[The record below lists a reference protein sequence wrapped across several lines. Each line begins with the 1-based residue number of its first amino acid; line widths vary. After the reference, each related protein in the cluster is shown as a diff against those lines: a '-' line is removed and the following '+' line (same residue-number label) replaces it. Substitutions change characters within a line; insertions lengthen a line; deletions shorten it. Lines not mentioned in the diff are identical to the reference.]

1 MEEFRKIES
10 LVDRIR
16 EYINTRVAQ
25 AKLSIVEKI
34 SAVAALILALLT
46 AALVLFLFLVLGS
59 IAGAIAIGQWLHSY
73 WLGFLIM
80 SAFIFLLG
88 LLLWI
93 FRQQWLQQPI
103 MRILIK
109 TLFSKEE
116 NEDEV

>member
-10 LVDRIR
+10 LVERIR
-16 EYINTRVAQ
+16 EYVNTRVAQ
-25 AKLSIVEKI
+25 VKLSIVEKI
-34 SAVAALILALLT
+34 SAIAALMLALLT

-59 IAGAIAIGQWLHSY
+59 VAGAIAIGEWLHNY

-80 SAFIFLLG
+80 SGIIFLAG
-88 LLLWI
+88 VLLWI
-93 FRQQWLQQPI
+93 FKQKWLQQPI

-116 NEDEV
+116 NEEE